1 MKKHLLLW
9 IAATALCCSCTQKK
23 ETSQPQPFKD
33 GEFKEWAQTPPMG
46 WNSWDCYGAGVTEDE
61 LLGNAEFMR
70 DRLKQYGYQYVVCD
84 IQWYEPAA
92 KGNVYNNFADL
103 CMDEYSRLI
112 PAVNRFP
119 SSANGAGF
127 KPIADK
133 IHSMGLKFGIH
144 IMRGIPRQAVHR
156 NTRIYGTTARAR
168 DIASQ
173 FSLCPWNTDM
183 YGVDTEKRGAEEY
196 YDSLFKLYASW
207 GVDFVKV
214 DDMANTE
221 FSPQNP
227 YSAEKEIEMIRAA
240 IDRSGRDMVLSLSPG
255 PAPLNKAEHLSENAN
270 MWRISGDFWDRWD
283 KLLNMFSLCEKWY
296 PYVKDGSFPD
306 CDILPLGKLCIDGS
320 YMGDMGRDSGF
331 TKEEQKTMMTLWA
344 VFRSPLFFGGELRL
358 TDNYTLSL
366 VTNPEVINV
375 NQNSEKPLFV
385 YNKGGIAVWQTKIEN
400 CTAVAVFNLSDEEK
414 HYKLSFSDLG
424 IENVRAVRDLWARK
438 DIPKC
443 ENDVAVSLKPHS
455 SEFFEIY

>member
-1 MKKHLLLW
+1 MKDF
-9 IAATALCCSCTQKK
+9 IKK
-23 ETSQPQPFKD
+23 
-33 GEFKEWAQTPPMG
+33 PPMG

-214 DDMANTE
+214 DDIANTE

-227 YSAEKEIEMIRAA
+227 YSAKKEIEMIRAA

-424 IENVRAVRDLWARK
+424 IENVRSVRDLWARK

-455 SEFFEIY
+455 SAFFEIY

>member
-1 MKKHLLLW
+1 MKDF
-9 IAATALCCSCTQKK
+9 IKK
-23 ETSQPQPFKD
+23 
-33 GEFKEWAQTPPMG
+33 PPMG

-214 DDMANTE
+214 DDIANTE

-227 YSAEKEIEMIRAA
+227 YSAEKEIEIIRAA

-358 TDNYTLSL
+358 TDNYTLSI

-414 HYKLSFSDLG
+414 HYRLSFSDLG

>member
-1 MKKHLLLW
+1 MKDF
-9 IAATALCCSCTQKK
+9 IKK
-23 ETSQPQPFKD
+23 
-33 GEFKEWAQTPPMG
+33 PPMG

-61 LLGNAEFMR
+61 LLGNAGFMR

-214 DDMANTE
+214 DDIANTE

-331 TKEEQKTMMTLWA
+331 AKEEQKTMMTLWA

-358 TDNYTLSL
+358 TDDYTLSL

-414 HYKLSFSDLG
+414 HYRLSFSDLG

>member
-1 MKKHLLLW
+1 MKDF
-9 IAATALCCSCTQKK
+9 IKK
-23 ETSQPQPFKD
+23 
-33 GEFKEWAQTPPMG
+33 PPMG

-214 DDMANTE
+214 DDIANTE

-240 IDRSGRDMVLSLSPG
+240 IDRSGRDMALSLSPG
-255 PAPLNKAEHLSENAN
+255 PAPLSKAEHLSKNAN

-414 HYKLSFSDLG
+414 HYKLSFLNLG

-455 SEFFEIY
+455 SAFFEIY

>member
-1 MKKHLLLW
+1 MKDF
-9 IAATALCCSCTQKK
+9 IKK
-23 ETSQPQPFKD
+23 
-33 GEFKEWAQTPPMG
+33 PPMG

-214 DDMANTE
+214 DDIANTE

-443 ENDVAVSLKPHS
+443 QNDVAVSLKPHS

>member
-1 MKKHLLLW
+1 MKDF
-9 IAATALCCSCTQKK
+9 IKK
-23 ETSQPQPFKD
+23 
-33 GEFKEWAQTPPMG
+33 PPMG

-70 DRLKQYGYQYVVCD
+70 DRLKQYGYQYVICD

-214 DDMANTE
+214 DDIANTE

-306 CDILPLGKLCIDGS
+306 CDILPLGKLCIDSS

-443 ENDVAVSLKPHS
+443 ENDVTVSLKPHS

>member
-1 MKKHLLLW
+1 MKDF
-9 IAATALCCSCTQKK
+9 IKK
-23 ETSQPQPFKD
+23 
-33 GEFKEWAQTPPMG
+33 PPMG

-214 DDMANTE
+214 DDIANTE

-255 PAPLNKAEHLSENAN
+255 PAPLNKAEHLSKNAN

-358 TDNYTLSL
+358 TDDYTLSL

-400 CTAVAVFNLSDEEK
+400 CTAVAVFNLSDEENR
-414 HYKLSFSDLG
+414 HKLKFSDLG

-443 ENDVAVSLKPHS
+443 ENDVTVSLKPHS
-455 SEFFEIY
+455 LAFFAVY

>member
-1 MKKHLLLW
+1 MKDF
-9 IAATALCCSCTQKK
+9 IKK
-23 ETSQPQPFKD
+23 
-33 GEFKEWAQTPPMG
+33 PPMG

-70 DRLKQYGYQYVVCD
+70 DRLKQYGYQYAVCD

-214 DDMANTE
+214 DDIANTE

-443 ENDVAVSLKPHS
+443 ENDVTVSLKPHS
-455 SEFFEIY
+455 SAFFEIY

>member
-1 MKKHLLLW
+1 MKDF
-9 IAATALCCSCTQKK
+9 IKK
-23 ETSQPQPFKD
+23 
-33 GEFKEWAQTPPMG
+33 PPMG

-214 DDMANTE
+214 DDIANTE

-255 PAPLNKAEHLSENAN
+255 PAPLNKAEHLSGNAN

-283 KLLNMFSLCEKWY
+283 KLLNMFLLCEKWY

-375 NQNSEKPLFV
+375 NQNSEKPLLV

-400 CTAVAVFNLSDEEK
+400 CTAVAIFNLSDEEK

-438 DIPKC
+438 DIPKF

>member
-1 MKKHLLLW
+1 MNDFIKK
-9 IAATALCCSCTQKK
+9 
-23 ETSQPQPFKD
+23 
-33 GEFKEWAQTPPMG
+33 PPMG

-156 NTRIYGTTARAR
+156 NTRIYGTTVRAR

-214 DDMANTE
+214 DDIANTE

-358 TDNYTLSL
+358 TDDYTLSL

>member
-1 MKKHLLLW
+1 MKDF
-9 IAATALCCSCTQKK
+9 IKK
-23 ETSQPQPFKD
+23 
-33 GEFKEWAQTPPMG
+33 PPMG

-70 DRLKQYGYQYVVCD
+70 DRLKQYGYQYVICD

-214 DDMANTE
+214 DDIANTE

-414 HYKLSFSDLG
+414 HYKLSFLNFG

-438 DIPKC
+438 DIPKF
-443 ENDVAVSLKPHS
+443 ENDVEVSLKPHS

>member
-1 MKKHLLLW
+1 MKDF
-9 IAATALCCSCTQKK
+9 IKK
-23 ETSQPQPFKD
+23 
-33 GEFKEWAQTPPMG
+33 PPMG

-156 NTRIYGTTARAR
+156 NKRIYGTTARAR

-183 YGVDTEKRGAEEY
+183 YGLDTEKRGAEEY

-214 DDMANTE
+214 DDIANTE

-331 TKEEQKTMMTLWA
+331 AKEEQKTMMTLWA

-358 TDNYTLSL
+358 TDDYTLSL

>member
-1 MKKHLLLW
+1 MKDF
-9 IAATALCCSCTQKK
+9 IKK
-23 ETSQPQPFKD
+23 
-33 GEFKEWAQTPPMG
+33 PPMG

-70 DRLKQYGYQYVVCD
+70 DRLKQYGYQYVVCN

-214 DDMANTE
+214 DDIANTE

-227 YSAEKEIEMIRAA
+227 YSAEKEIEIIRAA

-414 HYKLSFSDLG
+414 HYRLSFSDLG

>member
-1 MKKHLLLW
+1 MKDF
-9 IAATALCCSCTQKK
+9 IKK
-23 ETSQPQPFKD
+23 
-33 GEFKEWAQTPPMG
+33 PPMG

-214 DDMANTE
+214 DDIANTE

-227 YSAEKEIEMIRAA
+227 YSADKEIEMIRAA

-255 PAPLNKAEHLSENAN
+255 PAPLNKAEHLSKNAN

-283 KLLNMFSLCEKWY
+283 KLLNMFSFCEKWY

-443 ENDVAVSLKPHS
+443 ENDVVVSLKPHS

>member
-1 MKKHLLLW
+1 MKDF
-9 IAATALCCSCTQKK
+9 IKK
-23 ETSQPQPFKD
+23 
-33 GEFKEWAQTPPMG
+33 PPMG

-156 NTRIYGTTARAR
+156 NTRIYGTTVRAR

-214 DDMANTE
+214 DDIANTE

-255 PAPLNKAEHLSENAN
+255 PAPLSKAEHLSENAN